1 MLKNFIKNALVFKT
15 IYEQR
20 KCNFNK
26 IKLILFYDAF
36 YKYNYEDDLKKAMNE
51 IIDIND
57 IELIEKIQF
66 QCIYVKSAYLLGNVS
81 SMENVL
87 EI

>member
-1 MLKNFIKNALVFKT
+1 M
-15 IYEQR
+15 Y
-20 KCNFNK
+20 FNK

-36 YKYNYEDDLKKAMNE
+36 YKYNYEDDLQKAMNE